1 MFNGIPFSVGAM
13 KIKTLPLVVGAAV
26 LLAGTSTTVI
36 AQELKRGAS
45 ILDRPK
51 PELDP
56 LGVRAGSF
64 LIFPKVEL
72 GTTYDDNVFATDD
85 KGLNGAG
92 QLVKI
97 KKEGD
102 FLFQVLPT
110 VTAQSDFSRHQ
121 LRFSTGADIG
131 RYADLTSENY
141 IDYFVT
147 GSGRFDITGDSALL
161 SNLSYRQLH
170 EDRGDPDSPTTAK
183 EPIEFTRTNAE
194 LAYQQRFNRVTGRI
208 GIGAENEDYDDAVS
222 ESGTTLNQDTRDNWA
237 YSATGQ
243 VGYDLY
249 PGYRPF
255 LRFTYTRTEYDE
267 GTVKANSDTYEAVV
281 GTTLDL
287 TDLLTGEV
295 FIGYLN
301 RSYDEENFGNFTGMA
316 YGLKLDYAVTQLTSI
331 SGNIERGVEEGFS
344 TTSDPLGRTTANP
357 RERTTFQIGVDHEL
371 LRNVVLSALAQYQID
386 DYQDTD
392 QEEDFYLLQ
401 AGATY
406 NINRNFYLRGT
417 YSYSMRDSSEPFDD
431 YDRNLFLLR
440 VGAQL

>member
-64 LIFPKVEL
+64 LIFPKVEV
-72 GTTYDDNVFATDD
+72 GTTYDDNVFATENDE
-85 KGLNGAG
+85 
-92 QLVKI
+92 
-97 KKEGD
+97 EGD
-102 FLFQVLPT
+102 FIFQVLPT
-110 VTAQSDFSRHQ
+110 ITAQSDFSRHQ
-121 LRFSTGADIG
+121 LRFSAGADVG
-131 RYADLTSENY
+131 RYADNTSENY
-141 IDYFVT
+141 IDYFAT
-147 GSGRFDITGDSALL
+147 GSGRFDITADSALL

-170 EDRGDPDSPTTAK
+170 EDRGDPDSSDNAS
-183 EPIEFTRTNAE
+183 EPIEFSRTNAE

-208 GIGAENEDYDDAVS
+208 GIGAENEDYDDVAS
-222 ESGTTLNQDTRDNWA
+222 ITGETLDQDLRDKWA
-237 YSATGQ
+237 YSAVGQ

-249 PGYRPF
+249 PGYQPF

-267 GTVKANSDTYEAVV
+267 GTVKPNSDTYEAVV

-287 TDLLTGEV
+287 TNLLTGEIFV
-295 FIGYLN
+295 GYLS
-301 RSYDEENFGNFTGMA
+301 RSYDEDQFSNFTGLA

-331 SGNIERGVEEGFS
+331 SGNIERGVEEGFGVA
-344 TTSDPLGRTTANP
+344 PNP
-357 RERTTFQIGVDHEL
+357 RDRTTFQIGVDHEL
-371 LRNVVLSALAQYQID
+371 LRNLVLSALAEYQMD
-386 DYQDTD
+386 DYQNTD
-392 QEEDFYLLQ
+392 QEEDYYVLQ

-406 NINRNFYLRGT
+406 NINRNLYLRGT
-417 YSYSMRDSSEPFDD
+417 YSYSTRDSNIAGSD

>member
-36 AQELKRGAS
+36 AQELRRGAS

-72 GTTYDDNVFATDD
+72 GTAYDDNVFATDKD
-85 KGLNGAG
+85 AVIQVNGQTLKA
-92 QLVKI
+92 
-97 KKEGD
+97 KERGD
-102 FLFQVLPT
+102 FLFQILPT
-110 VTAQSDFSRHQ
+110 ITAQSDFSRHQ
-121 LRFSTGADIG
+121 LRFSTGADVG
-131 RYADLTSENY
+131 RYVDQTSENY

-147 GSGRFDITGDSALL
+147 GAGRFDISGDSSLRA
-161 SNLSYRQLH
+161 NAAYRQLH
-170 EDRGDPDSPTTAK
+170 EDRGDPDSPTSAS

-208 GIGAENEDYDDAVS
+208 GIGAENENYDDVAS
-222 ESGTTLNQDTRDNWA
+222 ITGATLDQDNRDRWA

-249 PGYRPF
+249 PGYQPF
-255 LRFTYTRTEYDE
+255 VRFTYTRTEYDT
-267 GTVKANSDTYEAVV
+267 GVVKPNSDNYEAVV

-287 TDLLTGEV
+287 TNLLTGEIFV
-295 FIGYLN
+295 GYLS
-301 RSYDEENFGNFTGMA
+301 RTYDAEQFNNFSGLA

-331 SGNIERGVEEGFS
+331 TGDISRGVEEGFGV
-344 TTSDPLGRTTANP
+344 TPNP
-357 RERTTFQIGVDHEL
+357 RDRTTFQLTVNHEL
-371 LRNVVLSALAQYQID
+371 LRNLVLSARGEYQMD
-386 DYQDTD
+386 DYQNTNQQD
-392 QEEDFYLLQ
+392 DFYLLQ

-406 NINRNFYLRGT
+406 NINRNSICAART
-417 YSYSMRDSSEPFDD
+417 ATPH
-431 YDRNLFLLR
+431 
-440 VGAQL
+440 VI

>member
-36 AQELKRGAS
+36 AQELRRGAS
-45 ILDRPK
+45 ILERPK

-64 LIFPKVEL
+64 LIFPKIEL
-72 GTTYDDNVFATDD
+72 GTTYDDNVFATE
-85 KGLNGAG
+85 NN
-92 QLVKI
+92 
-97 KKEGD
+97 KEGD
-102 FLFQVLPT
+102 FIFQILPT
-110 VTAQSDFSRHQ
+110 ITAQSDFSRHQ
-121 LRFSTGADIG
+121 LRFSAGADVG
-131 RYADLTSENY
+131 RYADQTSENY

-147 GSGRFDITGDSALL
+147 GAGRYDISGDSSVRA
-161 SNLSYRQLH
+161 NAAYRQLH
-170 EDRGDPDSPTTAK
+170 EDRGDPDSPNVAS

-208 GIGAENEDYDDAVS
+208 GIGAENENYDDVAS
-222 ESGTTLNQDTRDNWA
+222 IIGTTLNQDNRDRWA

-249 PGYRPF
+249 PGYQPF

-267 GTVKANSDTYEAVV
+267 GTPKPNSDNYEAVI

-287 TDLLTGEV
+287 TSLLTGEI
-295 FIGYLN
+295 FIGYLARN
-301 RSYDEENFGNFTGMA
+301 YDEERFENFSGLA
-316 YGLKLDYAVTQLTSI
+316 YGMKLDYAVTQLTSI
-331 SGNIERGVEEGFS
+331 TGNIERGVDEGFGVA
-344 TTSDPLGRTTANP
+344 PNP
-357 RERTTFQIGVDHEL
+357 RDRTTFRFGVDHEL
-371 LRNVVLSALAQYQID
+371 LRNVVLSAVAQYQMD
-386 DYQDTD
+386 DYQNTSQQD
-392 QEEDFYLLQ
+392 DFYLLQ

-417 YSYSMRDSSEPFDD
+417 YSYTTRDSNFPGED

>member
-1 MFNGIPFSVGAM
+1 MFNGIPYSVGAM

-36 AQELKRGAS
+36 AQELRRGAS
-45 ILDRPK
+45 ILERPK

-64 LIFPKVEL
+64 LIFPKIEL
-72 GTTYDDNVFATDD
+72 GTTYDDNVFATE
-85 KGLNGAG
+85 NN
-92 QLVKI
+92 
-97 KKEGD
+97 KEGD
-102 FLFQVLPT
+102 FIFQILPT
-110 VTAQSDFSRHQ
+110 ITAQSDFSRHQ
-121 LRFSTGADIG
+121 LRFSAGADVG
-131 RYADLTSENY
+131 RYADQTSENY

-147 GSGRFDITGDSALL
+147 GAGRYDISGDSSVRA
-161 SNLSYRQLH
+161 NVAYRQLH
-170 EDRGDPDSPTTAK
+170 EDRGDPDSPNVAS

-208 GIGAENEDYDDAVS
+208 GIGAENENYDDVAS
-222 ESGTTLNQDTRDNWA
+222 ITGTTLDQDNRDRWA

-249 PGYRPF
+249 PGYQPF

-267 GTVKANSDTYEAVV
+267 GTPKPNSDNYEAVV

-287 TDLLTGEV
+287 TSLLTGEI
-295 FIGYLN
+295 FIGYLARN
-301 RSYDEENFGNFTGMA
+301 YDEEIFKNFSGLA
-316 YGLKLDYAVTQLTSI
+316 YGMKLDYAVTQLTSI
-331 SGNIERGVEEGFS
+331 TGNIERGVDEGFGVA
-344 TTSDPLGRTTANP
+344 PNP
-357 RERTTFQIGVDHEL
+357 RDRTTFRFGVDHEL
-371 LRNVVLSALAQYQID
+371 LRNVVLSAVAQYQMD
-386 DYQDTD
+386 DYQNTSQQD
-392 QEEDFYLLQ
+392 DFYLLQ

-417 YSYSMRDSSEPFDD
+417 YSYTTRDSNFPGED

>member
-36 AQELKRGAS
+36 AQELRRGAS

-72 GTTYDDNVFATDD
+72 GTTYDDNVFATENDE
-85 KGLNGAG
+85 
-92 QLVKI
+92 
-97 KKEGD
+97 EGD

-121 LRFSTGADIG
+121 LRFSAGADVG
-131 RYADLTSENY
+131 RYADQTSENY

-147 GSGRFDITGDSALL
+147 GAGRFDVTGDSALL
-161 SNLSYRQLH
+161 TNLSYRQLH
-170 EDRGDPDSPTTAK
+170 EDRGDPNSPTTAS
-183 EPIEFTRTNAE
+183 EPIEFSRTNAE

-208 GIGAENEDYDDAVS
+208 GIGAENENYDDVAS
-222 ESGTTLNQDTRDNWA
+222 ITGTTLDQDNRDRWA

-249 PGYRPF
+249 PGYQPF

-267 GTVKANSDTYEAVV
+267 GTRKARQRH
-281 GTTLDL
+281 L
-287 TDLLTGEV
+287 
-295 FIGYLN
+295 
-301 RSYDEENFGNFTGMA
+301 
-316 YGLKLDYAVTQLTSI
+316 
-331 SGNIERGVEEGFS
+331 
-344 TTSDPLGRTTANP
+344 
-357 RERTTFQIGVDHEL
+357 
-371 LRNVVLSALAQYQID
+371 
-386 DYQDTD
+386 
-392 QEEDFYLLQ
+392 
-401 AGATY
+401 
-406 NINRNFYLRGT
+406 
-417 YSYSMRDSSEPFDD
+417 
-431 YDRNLFLLR
+431 
-440 VGAQL
+440 

>member
-36 AQELKRGAS
+36 AQELQRGAS

-64 LIFPKVEL
+64 LIFPKVEV
-72 GTTYDDNVFATDD
+72 GTTYDDNVFATENDE
-85 KGLNGAG
+85 
-92 QLVKI
+92 
-97 KKEGD
+97 EGD

-110 VTAQSDFSRHQ
+110 VTAQSDFSRHE
-121 LRFSTGADIG
+121 LRFSAGADVG
-131 RYADLTSENY
+131 RYADQTSENY
-141 IDYFVT
+141 VDYFVT
-147 GSGRFDITGDSALL
+147 GVGQFDVTGDSALL
-161 SNLSYRQLH
+161 TNLSYRQLH
-170 EDRGDPDSPTTAK
+170 EDRGDPNSPTTAS
-183 EPIEFTRTNAE
+183 EPIEFSRTNAE

-208 GIGAENEDYDDAVS
+208 GIGAENEDYDDVAS
-222 ESGTTLNQDTRDNWA
+222 ITGTTLDQDNRDRWA

-249 PGYRPF
+249 PGYQPF
-255 LRFTYTRTEYDE
+255 LRFTYIRTEYDE
-267 GTVKANSDTYEAVV
+267 GTVKPDSDTYEAVV

-287 TDLLTGEV
+287 TNLLTGEIFV
-295 FIGYLN
+295 GYLS
-301 RSYDEENFGNFTGMA
+301 RSYDEEAFSDFTGLA

-331 SGNIERGVEEGFS
+331 SGNIERGVEEGFAVI
-344 TTSDPLGRTTANP
+344 PNP
-357 RERTTFQIGVDHEL
+357 RDRTTFQIGVDHEL
-371 LRNVVLSALAQYQID
+371 LRNVVLSALAQYEID
-386 DYQDTD
+386 DYQNTN
-392 QEEDFYLLQ
+392 QEDDFYLLQ

-417 YSYSMRDSSEPFDD
+417 YSYSTRDSNLPGED

>member
-1 MFNGIPFSVGAM
+1 M

-56 LGVRAGSF
+56 LGVRAGGF
-64 LIFPKVEL
+64 LIFPKVEV
-72 GTTYDDNVFATDD
+72 GTTYDDNVFATEDD
-85 KGLNGAG
+85 
-92 QLVKI
+92 
-97 KKEGD
+97 KEGD
-102 FLFQVLPT
+102 FIFQVLPT
-110 VTAQSDFSRHQ
+110 ITAQSDFSRHQ
-121 LRFSTGADIG
+121 LRFSAGADVG
-131 RYADLTSENY
+131 RYADNTSENY

-147 GSGRFDITGDSALL
+147 GSGRFDITGESALL

-170 EDRGDPDSPTTAK
+170 EDRGDPDSPATAS
-183 EPIEFTRTNAE
+183 EPIEFSRTNAE

-208 GIGAENEDYDDAVS
+208 GIGAENEDYDDVAS
-222 ESGTTLNQDTRDNWA
+222 IAGRTLDQDDRDKWA
-237 YSATGQ
+237 YSAVGQ

-249 PGYRPF
+249 PGYQPF

-267 GTVKANSDTYEAVV
+267 GTVKPNSDTYEAVV

-287 TDLLTGEV
+287 TNLLTGEIFV
-295 FIGYLN
+295 GYLS
-301 RSYDEENFGNFTGMA
+301 RSYDEEQFSNFNGLA

-331 SGNIERGVEEGFS
+331 SGNIERGVEEGFGIA
-344 TTSDPLGRTTANP
+344 PNP
-357 RERTTFQIGVDHEL
+357 RDRTTFQIGVDHEL
-371 LRNVVLSALAQYQID
+371 LRNVVLSALAEYQMD
-386 DYQDTD
+386 DYQNTD
-392 QEEDFYLLQ
+392 QEEDYYVLQ

-406 NINRNFYLRGT
+406 NINRNLYLRGT
-417 YSYSMRDSSEPFDD
+417 YSYTMRDSNQTGGD

>member
-64 LIFPKVEL
+64 LIFPKVEV

-85 KGLNGAG
+85 KGLNLAG
-92 QLVKI
+92 QQVKVEQ
-97 KKEGD
+97 EGD

-110 VTAQSDFSRHQ
+110 VTVQSDFSRHQ
-121 LRFSTGADIG
+121 LSFSTGADVG
-131 RYADLTSENY
+131 RYADQTSENY

-147 GSGRFDITGDSALL
+147 GNGRFDVTGDSALTT
-161 SNLSYRQLH
+161 NLSYRQLH
-170 EDRGDPDSPTTAK
+170 EDRGDPDSPTTAS

-208 GIGAENEDYDDAVS
+208 GIGAENEDYDDVAAVD
-222 ESGTTLNQDTRDNWA
+222 GTQLDQDDRDKWA
-237 YSATGQ
+237 YSAVGQ

-249 PGYRPF
+249 PGYQPF

-267 GTVKANSDTYEAVV
+267 GPVKPNSDTYEAVV

-287 TDLLTGEV
+287 TNLLTGEIFV
-295 FIGYLN
+295 GYLS
-301 RSYDEENFGNFTGMA
+301 RSYDEEEYSNFTGLA

-331 SGNIERGVEEGFS
+331 SGVVERGVEEGFAA
-344 TTSDPLGRTTANP
+344 TPNP
-357 RERTTFQIGVDHEL
+357 RDRTTFQIGVDHEL
-371 LRNVVLSALAQYQID
+371 LRNVVLSALAQYQMD
-386 DYQDTD
+386 DYQNTSQQD
-392 QEEDFYLLQ
+392 DFYLLQ

-417 YSYSMRDSSEPFDD
+417 YSYSMRDSSERFED

>member
-64 LIFPKVEL
+64 LIFPKVEV
-72 GTTYDDNVFATDD
+72 GTTYDDNVFATESDE
-85 KGLNGAG
+85 
-92 QLVKI
+92 
-97 KKEGD
+97 EGD

-110 VTAQSDFSRHQ
+110 VTAQSGFSRHQ
-121 LRFSTGADIG
+121 LRFSAGADVG
-131 RYADLTSENY
+131 RYADNTSENY

-147 GSGRFDITGDSALL
+147 GSGRFDITGDAALL

-170 EDRGDPDSPTTAK
+170 EDRGDPDSPDTAS
-183 EPIEFTRTNAE
+183 EPIEFSRTNAE

-208 GIGAENEDYDDAVS
+208 GIGAENEDYDDVAS
-222 ESGTTLNQDTRDNWA
+222 ITGETLDQDLRDKWA
-237 YSATGQ
+237 YSAVGQ

-249 PGYRPF
+249 PGYQPF

-267 GTVKANSDTYEAVV
+267 GTVKPNSDTYEAVV

-287 TDLLTGEV
+287 TNLLTGEIFV
-295 FIGYLN
+295 GYLS
-301 RSYDEENFGNFTGMA
+301 RSYDEEQFSNFTGLA

-331 SGNIERGVEEGFS
+331 SGNIERGVDEGFGIA
-344 TTSDPLGRTTANP
+344 PNP

-371 LRNVVLSALAQYQID
+371 LRNLVLSALAEYQMD
-386 DYQDTD
+386 DYQNTN
-392 QEEDFYLLQ
+392 QEEDYYVLQ

-406 NINRNFYLRGT
+406 NINRNLYLRGT
-417 YSYSMRDSSEPFDD
+417 YSYSTRDSNIAGSD